1 MEFKMTTQSVPQT
14 KNNKLARLAAFVYG
28 LVCYAIFF
36 GTFLYAVGFIG
47 GFIVPKT
54 IDSAPLVAL
63 PNALLINL
71 GLLSIFAVQHSAMAR
86 PAFKRQWTK
95 IVPKPVERSTYV
107 LFSSLCL
114 AVLFYFWQPMGITIW
129 NIQHPVAQAILYSL
143 YVSGWLVILG
153 ASFLINHFDLF
164 GLRQVFLYLIGQPYN
179 QLPFVTPGLYK
190 HVRHPLYVG
199 WLLAFWATPHMTAAH
214 LVFALATTAYILTAI
229 QFEERDLV
237 QIHGENYVEYRR
249 RVPMLIPALGRRT
262 VPGALPTPLT
272 PWPELYPRASAGA
285 TGWIPSPSGSGR

>member
-1 MEFKMTTQSVPQT
+1 MTTQSAPQA
-14 KNNKLARLAAFVYG
+14 KNNKFERLAAFAYG

-47 GFIVPKT
+47 DFVVPKT
-54 IDSAPLVAL
+54 IDSAPLVSL

-71 GLLSIFAVQHSAMAR
+71 GLLSLFAVQHSVMAR
-86 PAFKRQWTK
+86 PAFKQQWTK

-114 AVLFYFWQPMGITIW
+114 IALFYFWQPMGITIW
-129 NIQHPVAQAILYSL
+129 NVQHPVGQAILYSL
-143 YVSGWLVILG
+143 FASGWLVILG

-164 GLRQVFLYLIGQPYN
+164 GLRQVFLYLIGKPYT
-179 QLPFVTPGLYK
+179 QLRFATPGMYQ

-214 LVFALATTAYILTAI
+214 LVFALVTTVYILTAI
-229 QFEERDLV
+229 QFEERDLI
-237 QIHGENYVEYRR
+237 QIHGENYVDYRR
-249 RVPMLIPALGRRT
+249 RVPMLIPSLRRGT
-262 VPGALPTPLT
+262 A
-272 PWPELYPRASAGA
+272 R
-285 TGWIPSPSGSGR
+285 

>member
-1 MEFKMTTQSVPQT
+1 MESEMTTQSVPQAQ
-14 KNNKLARLAAFVYG
+14 KNRLERIAAFAYG

-47 GFIVPKT
+47 DFIVPKT
-54 IDSAPLVAL
+54 IDSVPLVSL
-63 PNALLINL
+63 PNAILINL
-71 GLLSIFAVQHSAMAR
+71 GLLSLFAVQHSVMAR

-114 AVLFYFWQPMGITIW
+114 IALFYFWQPMGITIW
-129 NIQHPVAQAILYSL
+129 NVQHPVGQAILYSL
-143 YVSGWLVILG
+143 YASGWLVILA

-164 GLRQVFLYLIGQPYN
+164 GLRQVFLYLIGKPYTP
-179 QLPFVTPGLYK
+179 LRFATPGMYQ

-214 LVFALATTAYILTAI
+214 LVFALVTSAYILIAI
-229 QFEERDLV
+229 QFEERDLI
-237 QIHGENYVEYRR
+237 QAHGDNYINYRR
-249 RVPMLIPALGRRT
+249 RVPMLIPALRRRT
-262 VPGALPTPLT
+262 A
-272 PWPELYPRASAGA
+272 R
-285 TGWIPSPSGSGR
+285 